1 MFLFELLRAAPSQN
15 NQTGKVEL
23 VAKGISVLFPSCHI
37 QKGARSCH
45 KICFC
50 YQKCRFPASL
60 SSFLHLRG
68 GGSCPQGRVCEAA
81 HAAWISV
88 RGSRGWSF
96 PLSEQRGGSAVLFH
110 AGLSLPS
117 AYPKPAG
124 TWVRCGARGSL
135 LRSSWFPPA

>member
-1 MFLFELLRAAPSQN
+1 M
-15 NQTGKVEL
+15 EL

-37 QKGARSCH
+37 QKGAHSCR

-81 HAAWISV
+81 QAQ
-88 RGSRGWSF
+88 RGSVCVDPGDGASLCQSREAVRPSSSV
-96 PLSEQRGGSAVLFH
+96 PALVCPQRIQSQQELGCD
-110 AGLSLPS
+110 AGHGAACFVAPGFLQLKLSLALP
-117 AYPKPAG
+117 G
-124 TWVRCGARGSL
+124 L
-135 LRSSWFPPA
+135 HHQLE